1 MFINIKSDYST
12 AEIERILSLKRNVKY
27 MRKYVDYDLGINWVS
42 HRKNLLCLFY
52 NFGTKD
58 THGCQSTV
66 RPYFYGRIFK
76 TKKGNRIIG
85 IALPEIT
92 FLLLS
97 LVIFIFCAAD
107 MVESFWLGLGGCIFA
122 LFVFVLF
129 NLDMP
134 SGISRIKDYL
144 EKQFKSEYH

>member
-12 AEIERILSLKRNVKY
+12 AEIERILSSKRNVKY
-27 MRKYVDYDLGINWVS
+27 MRKYVDYDIGINWVS

-52 NFGTKD
+52 NFGTKSRD
-58 THGCQSTV
+58 GYQSMV
-66 RPYFYGRIFK
+66 RPYFYGRVFK

-144 EKQFKSEYH
+144 EKQFKSEYD

>member
-12 AEIERILSLKRNVKY
+12 AEIERILSSKRNVKY

-58 THGCQSTV
+58 KHGYQSMV
-66 RPYFYGRIFK
+66 RPYFYGRVFK

-97 LVIFIFCAAD
+97 LVIFIF
-107 MVESFWLGLGGCIFA
+107 
-122 LFVFVLF
+122 
-129 NLDMP
+129 
-134 SGISRIKDYL
+134 
-144 EKQFKSEYH
+144 